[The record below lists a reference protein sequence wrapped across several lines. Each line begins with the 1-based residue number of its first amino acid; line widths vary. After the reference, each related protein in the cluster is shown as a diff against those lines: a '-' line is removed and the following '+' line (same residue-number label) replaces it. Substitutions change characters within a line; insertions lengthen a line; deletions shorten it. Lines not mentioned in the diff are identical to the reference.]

1 MKINYFIKYWLP
13 VIFYMIF
20 IFYLSSLPNPIEQVI
35 PGKALPYFNFDH
47 FIYHIIEYLILSFLL
62 YRALKTISEKPEILT
77 ILISTLYAITDEM
90 HQYFVP
96 GRISSVFDISFDI
109 FGIIAMQCIIYIYNN
124 IKNQFYK
131 FIL

>member
-13 VIFYMIF
+13 VIIYMIL

-35 PGKALPYFNFDH
+35 PVKLIPYFDLDD
-47 FIYHIIEYLILSFLL
+47 FIYHISEYLVLSFLL
-62 YRALKTISEKPEILT
+62 YRALKTISEKPEILA

-96 GRISSVFDISFDI
+96 GRISSVFDVAFDI
-109 FGIIAMQCIIYIYNN
+109 FGIIAMQCILYIYNN
-124 IKNQFYK
+124 LKN
-131 FIL
+131 